1 MSLWK
6 NHNWQ
11 PMLLKEIKKPFNDSN
26 YIYEL
31 KFDGFRAIIFANP
44 KYVRIQNRKGQD
56 VTDLYPELQM
66 IKSLVNKNMIFDG
79 EIIIL
84 ENGLPSFKKLQA
96 RAHLKKKEKILFQS
110 KKNPVIFMCFD
121 ILFAEKD
128 LINCPLID
136 RKKILSSVKE
146 NDVFLKVK
154 EIDTLGIPLF
164 KEVKKRNLE
173 GIIAKKKNSIYEINK
188 RTDSWLKIKNL
199 KREIF
204 YIGGYIEK
212 EKNAVISLLLFEKK
226 NNKFRYVGKVF
237 MAKKNKLY
245 KKIKEMKIEKKPLC
259 PIEKENVLY
268 IKPIY
273 LCEVEYLER
282 TEKNQL
288 RQPVFI
294 KEKLE

>member
-237 MAKKNKLY
+237 MTKKNKLY

-294 KEKLE
+294 KEILE

>member
-96 RAHLKKKEKILFQS
+96 RAHLKKQEKILFQS

-268 IKPIY
+268 INPIY

>member
-96 RAHLKKKEKILFQS
+96 RVHLKKKEKILFQS
-110 KKNPVIFMCFD
+110 KKNPVIFMRFD

-245 KKIKEMKIEKKPLC
+245 KKIKEMKIEKKLF
-259 PIEKENVLY
+259 V
-268 IKPIY
+268 
-273 LCEVEYLER
+273 
-282 TEKNQL
+282 Q
-288 RQPVFI
+288 
-294 KEKLE
+294 